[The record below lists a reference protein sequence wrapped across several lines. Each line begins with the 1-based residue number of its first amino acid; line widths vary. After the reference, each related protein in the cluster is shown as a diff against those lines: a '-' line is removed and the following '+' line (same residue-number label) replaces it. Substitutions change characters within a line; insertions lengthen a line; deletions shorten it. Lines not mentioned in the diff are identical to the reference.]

1 MHKILLVDDRPE
13 NLYSL
18 ENILANENR
27 IILKASSGEEALKIA
42 FSEDIALILLD
53 VQMPVM
59 DGFEVAHMLKQTNR
73 TKKTPILFVTAISKE
88 KKYML
93 KGYQEGCIDYLFKPL
108 DVDITQ
114 AKVNTLLKLHDQQ
127 RELEIKNAELAK
139 LNQEKNYFLGVASH
153 DLRNPIGNI
162 ISLVHILEDELGDT
176 LSLEMKEMLQ
186 MMHDSGRDM
195 LELLNNLLD
204 VSKIESGKM
213 NLNLKNDSIAGII
226 QKSINDNIRTA
237 NAKSI
242 VLDYNIGD
250 NIPQVAFDK
259 IHLQQVLN
267 NLISNAIKFSF
278 GNTHVEINVIRK
290 ENDVVISV
298 KDQGQGIPSNDIHR
312 VFLPFARTSVASTN
326 GEKSTGLGL
335 TIAKRIV
342 EAHGG
347 NIWLSSEVGTG
358 TTFFFSLPI
367 NEYKRE
373 LIPLEFIKR

>member
-176 LSLEMKEMLQ
+176 LSFEMKEMLQ

-290 ENDVVISV
+290 ESDVVISV

-312 VFLPFARTSVASTN
+312 VFLPFARTSVVSTN

>member
-59 DGFEVAHMLKQTNR
+59 DGFEVAHMLKKTNR

-162 ISLVHILEDELGDT
+162 ISLVNIIEDELGDT
-176 LSLEMKEMLQ
+176 LSEEMHEMLQ
-186 MMHDSGRDM
+186 MMHDSGKDM

-213 NLNLKNDSIAGII
+213 NLNLKNESIAGII
-226 QKSINDNIRTA
+226 QKSINLGIFFVVDRI
-237 NAKSI
+237 I
-242 VLDYNIGD
+242 W
-250 NIPQVAFDK
+250 NIPSRIFFWK
-259 IHLQQVLN
+259 LL
-267 NLISNAIKFSF
+267 SYP
-278 GNTHVEINVIRK
+278 GNFR
-290 ENDVVISV
+290 
-298 KDQGQGIPSNDIHR
+298 
-312 VFLPFARTSVASTN
+312 F
-326 GEKSTGLGL
+326 
-335 TIAKRIV
+335 
-342 EAHGG
+342 
-347 NIWLSSEVGTG
+347 
-358 TTFFFSLPI
+358 
-367 NEYKRE
+367 
-373 LIPLEFIKR
+373 

>member
-176 LSLEMKEMLQ
+176 LSFEMKEMLQ

-290 ENDVVISV
+290 ESDVVISV
-298 KDQGQGIPSNDIHR
+298 KDQGQGIPSND
-312 VFLPFARTSVASTN
+312 
-326 GEKSTGLGL
+326 GK
-335 TIAKRIV
+335 
-342 EAHGG
+342 
-347 NIWLSSEVGTG
+347 G

>member
-27 IILKASSGEEALKIA
+27 IIFKASSGEEALKIA

-176 LSLEMKEMLQ
+176 LSFEMKEMLQ

-290 ENDVVISV
+290 ESDVVISV